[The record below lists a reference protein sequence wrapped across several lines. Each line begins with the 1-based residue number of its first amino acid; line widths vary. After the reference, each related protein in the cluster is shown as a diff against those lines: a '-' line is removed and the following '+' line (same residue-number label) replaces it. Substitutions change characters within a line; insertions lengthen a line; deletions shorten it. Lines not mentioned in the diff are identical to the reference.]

1 MSAVPVANVPSGVVV
16 TSPVPA
22 TPAPAAT
29 GGTAP
34 IAAPAAPQTMASGG
48 TIGSVLKNT
57 NWVEIGFYILGALAL
72 ISIIAVS
79 RKKIEQ
85 EEQANKKL
93 AIRIDDLEGE
103 LIKLK
108 SNKKKGIVI

>member
-1 MSAVPVANVPSGVVV
+1 MSDIPVPSIPSGVVV
-16 TSPVPA
+16 TSPTPVAVP
-22 TPAPAAT
+22 PAS
-29 GGTAP
+29 GGAAP
-34 IAAPAAPQTMASGG
+34 IPTPTSNMASGG
-48 TIGSVLKNT
+48 MVGGILKNT
-57 NWVEIGFYILGALAL
+57 NWVEVGFYILGALAL

-85 EEQANKKL
+85 EEQANKRL

-108 SNKKKGIVI
+108 SNKKKGVII